1 MVPLPEPPKS
11 LTMEMAAAQRAAP
24 NQCRRYRSDLAHRP
38 SFDAVADGAQE
49 DRDAAAAAEREEKR
63 RLELQRQQ
71 DEQQAQEQ
79 ELQQLQ
85 VAPRCH
91 PWPPSCITRVR
102 RSSMR
107 CRPSWTRRRETPTTV
122 RAAPRKFAL
131 PRVFFM
137 VALCCSAGVAAA
149 AGAPAAGGGI
159 AHPAACG

>member
-85 VAPRCH
+85 VAPSMSPVASELPHTCQAIIDALQAKLDRKARDADTSAC
-91 PWPPSCITRVR
+91 SC
-102 RSSMR
+102 SANS
-107 CRPSWTRRRETPTTV
+107 E
-122 RAAPRKFAL
+122 
-131 PRVFFM
+131 
-137 VALCCSAGVAAA
+137 CSAGFL
-149 AGAPAAGGGI
+149 
-159 AHPAACG
+159 